1 VQTGAAQM
9 LGSEGDP
16 RGDRGGILQW
26 LALAPV
32 AIGTK
37 KSLVQRLQGS
47 QGVTG
52 SRGHKERS
60 EIGYEGFPHLALTS
74 LTDLTAPG
82 DI

>member
-16 RGDRGGILQW
+16 QGDRGGILQW

-47 QGVTG
+47 RGVTE
-52 SRGHKERS
+52 SQRAK
-60 EIGYEGFPHLALTS
+60 
-74 LTDLTAPG
+74 
-82 DI
+82 

>member
-16 RGDRGGILQW
+16 QGDRGGILQW

-47 QGVTG
+47 RGVTE
-52 SRGHKERS
+52 SQRAKWNRLWRLPPSSAH
-60 EIGYEGFPHLALTS
+60 FPHWHDGSGRHL
-74 LTDLTAPG
+74 
-82 DI
+82 